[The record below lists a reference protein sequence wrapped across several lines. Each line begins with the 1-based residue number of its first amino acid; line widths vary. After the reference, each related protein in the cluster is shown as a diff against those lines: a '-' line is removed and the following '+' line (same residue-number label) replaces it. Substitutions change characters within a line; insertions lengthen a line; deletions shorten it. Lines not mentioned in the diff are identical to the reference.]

1 MSKVGAFG
9 RPVGPVGRS
18 IKKLVRIGL
27 HWFALVALL
36 CIGLHWFALVCIG
49 LHRLCVGLALVW
61 HWFALVCIGLYWFP
75 FDSHWFALVR
85 IGFIDFM
92 GLYM

>member
-1 MSKVGAFG
+1 
-9 RPVGPVGRS
+9 
-18 IKKLVRIGL
+18 
-27 HWFALVALL
+27 
-36 CIGLHWFALVCIG
+36 
-49 LHRLCVGLALVW
+49 LALVW